1 MPDGKEA
8 EEIKKIEKNPF
19 YYRKFG
25 VMLVVLVLSIAV
37 ALLRGGKSRKS
48 VIGLATCSSPEWLI
62 LGGYVLL
69 MVLLPVYTKTVVFR
83 EQAKKKRIGWD
94 LGDKEVTFSLQ
105 TFIFLTIFSSGA
117 GLVSTIIGIGGG
129 LLFTPYLL
137 KLGYSPIVSSW
148 TINVSTLLSK
158 IAAVIVNYMIGDI
171 LLSYVWMYGGIICVL
186 TIISENAIL
195 MLVKRLN
202 S

>member
-1 MPDGKEA
+1 MGE
-8 EEIKKIEKNPF
+8 
-19 YYRKFG
+19 
-25 VMLVVLVLSIAV
+25 
-37 ALLRGGKSRKS
+37 
-48 VIGLATCSSPEWLI
+48 
-62 LGGYVLL
+62 
-69 MVLLPVYTKTVVFR
+69 
-83 EQAKKKRIGWD
+83 
-94 LGDKEVTFSLQ
+94 KEVTFSLK

-158 IAAVIVNYMIGDI
+158 IAAVIINYMTGDI
-171 LLSYVWMYGGIICVL
+171 LLSYVWMYGGIICVGI
-186 TIISENAIL
+186 IISENTIL
-195 MLVKRLN
+195 MIVKKYN